1 MAASRAGIVRCILAA
16 VVTIGCAVPAQ
27 GRQSSVAV
35 APEMVVRGT
44 PDEAKSCTELYSE
57 FRRLYQHTYA
67 QQNSFWDNPLNTVAA
82 AVGTVFP
89 PAYLVWGYSAYEDV
103 VGERKA
109 ASAQA
114 RMAALSDVSA
124 RKQCFVR

>member
-1 MAASRAGIVRCILAA
+1 MAGRAGIARCIFAA
-16 VVTIGCAVPAQ
+16 VITIGCAVPAQ
-27 GRQSSVAV
+27 GRQSDVV
-35 APEMVVRGT
+35 VTPEMVVHGS

-67 QQNSFWDNPLNTVAA
+67 RQNSFWDNPLTTVAA

-89 PAYLVWGYSAYEDV
+89 PAYLAWGYSAYEEF
-103 VGERKA
+103 VGQRKE

-114 RMAALSDVSA
+114 RMATLSEASA